1 MNGQLTGEAI
11 TLPVAD
17 PSPEVSAAV
26 DLDVTL
32 DPNAIVRWK
41 VTQAPSAGR
50 TAWHVTL
57 ALAVAAVG
65 T

>member
-1 MNGQLTGEAI
+1 VNGQLTGEAI

-17 PSPEVSAAV
+17 PNTEVSAAL

-41 VTQAPSAGR
+41 VTEAPSAEL

-57 ALAVAAVG
+57 ALTVAAVG